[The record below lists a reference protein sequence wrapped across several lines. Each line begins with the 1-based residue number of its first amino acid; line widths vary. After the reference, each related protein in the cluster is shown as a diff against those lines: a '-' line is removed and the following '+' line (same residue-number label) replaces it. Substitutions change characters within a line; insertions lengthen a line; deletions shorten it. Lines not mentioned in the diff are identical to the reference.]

1 MKMPRE
7 SSKQKL
13 LLATLLCLA
22 GCFAAGPGVPLTIPA
37 DGVLVEEFG
46 RIPAGEVVEHTFVLV
61 NEGSQ
66 PLGLELEASSCD
78 CLVSPTT
85 GVITAGQTLAV
96 QVRADTRTL
105 HGSVRMVA
113 AFATTD
119 PDRRSLQLILAG
131 EVVPPVTVDPS
142 VLYFGRVRAGQGPVR
157 KIVIQPSRTGV
168 RIRRVSAD
176 GGRLGL
182 RKVGSVAG
190 TGGLA
195 TGLVLEV
202 TLPRNLG
209 PGGFE
214 GRLVVETTDVRV
226 PKYAIPVLAIVVP
239 E

>member
-1 MKMPRE
+1 MPRE
-7 SSKQKL
+7 SSRQNL
-13 LLATLLCLA
+13 FFATLLCLA
-22 GCFAAGPGVPLTIPA
+22 GCFAARPGVPLTIPA
-37 DGVLVEEFG
+37 DGIFVEEFG
-46 RIPAGEVVEHTFVLV
+46 RTSAGDVVERTFVLL

-96 QVRADTRTL
+96 EMRVDTRTL
-105 HGSVRMVA
+105 QGRVEMVA

-119 PDRRSLQLILAG
+119 PDRRTLQLILAG
-131 EVVPPVTVDPS
+131 EVVPPVTVEPP
-142 VLYFGRVRAGQGPVR
+142 VLYFGQVRSGVAQVR
-157 KIVIQPSRTGV
+157 EIVIQPSRAGI
-168 RIRRVSAD
+168 RIRRVFTD
-176 GGRLGL
+176 GGGLGL

-202 TLPRNLG
+202 TLPGNSG

-214 GRLVVETTDVRV
+214 GRLVVETTDVRI
-226 PKYAIPVLAIVVP
+226 PKYAIPVLAIVLP

>member
-46 RIPAGEVVEHTFVLV
+46 RMSAGDVVERTFVLL

-96 QVRADTRTL
+96 EMRVDTRTL
-105 HGSVRMVA
+105 RGPVEMVA

-119 PDRRSLQLILAG
+119 PDRRTLQLILAG
-131 EVVPPVTVDPS
+131 EVVPPVTVEPP
-142 VLYFGRVRAGQGPVR
+142 VLYFGRVRSGGAHVR
-157 KIVIQPSRTGV
+157 EIVIQPSRAGI
-168 RIRRVSAD
+168 RIRRVFTD
-176 GGRLGL
+176 GGGLGL
-182 RKVGSVAG
+182 RKVGSIAG
-190 TGGLA
+190 TGGVA
-195 TGLVLEV
+195 PGLVLEV
-202 TLPRNLG
+202 TLPGNSG

-214 GRLVVETTDVRV
+214 GRLVVETTDVRI
-226 PKYAIPVLAIVVP
+226 PKYAIPVLAIVLP